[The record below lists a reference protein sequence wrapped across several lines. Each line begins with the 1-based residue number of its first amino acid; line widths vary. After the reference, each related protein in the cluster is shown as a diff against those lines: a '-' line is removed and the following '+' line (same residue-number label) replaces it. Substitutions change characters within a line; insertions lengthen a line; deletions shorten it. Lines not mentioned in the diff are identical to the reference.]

1 MFVFLGKMTCLFLE
15 KALLTFWTKQLHL
28 IALILSFLAGKHTVF
43 GRVSG
48 GIEIV
53 RRIGLVETDPSD
65 R

>member
-1 MFVFLGKMTCLFLE
+1 MTCLFLE
-15 KALLTFWTKQLHL
+15 MSLLTFWTKLL
-28 IALILSFLAGKHTVF
+28 LVMVLILSFLAGKHTIF